1 MMGGGWRHQE
11 AEPSCGFVD
20 ESFGPAHA
28 LRAVW
33 TARGQRARRALPTA
47 CPHSR
52 ASRPQ
57 LHRTDNHF
65 FSQVVC
71 TTGTHAFDPD
81 QPIGSKS
88 PKSLLTSDAS
98 RPIIPS
104 SRKRHPTSTS
114 LATRPI
120 SPSLSHWT
128 AGPEGE
134 HRHTT
139 LFQFREVVSHTSSYL
154 RAGLELPPR
163 AMGCA
168 KSGRVS
174 SHKSMKYR
182 GSQPFGTLACRISR
196 HARSRQGTR
205 SACGNPAP
213 CAAAGGCGRI
223 RAQGALARRR
233 RR

>member
-128 AGPEGE
+128 AGSLQGFTTFRNFGLPDQSACSIPTRYSFGVQRVTAAHAAADHLVDEFEGA
-134 HRHTT
+134 RA
-139 LFQFREVVSHTSSYL
+139 LFGDSGGVGVDL
-154 RAGLELPPR
+154 RAL
-163 AMGCA
+163 A
-168 KSGRVS
+168 GRGAGV
-174 SHKSMKYR
+174 
-182 GSQPFGTLACRISR
+182 QQF
-196 HARSRQGTR
+196 HARVRCSLVEPSMPEQ
-205 SACGNPAP
+205 
-213 CAAAGGCGRI
+213 AAR
-223 RAQGALARRR
+223 
-233 RR
+233 

>member
-128 AGPEGE
+128 AGPGIA
-134 HRHTT
+134 
-139 LFQFREVVSHTSSYL
+139 VSRTGRQNGPEKQRPLPAKYWFPWNIICGFGFPSSERSVFTVRQRSESAARTPSVQVAGPMSRAPL
-154 RAGLELPPR
+154 RASL
-163 AMGCA
+163 
-168 KSGRVS
+168 SGDHRVS
-174 SHKSMKYR
+174 AAEFR
-182 GSQPFGTLACRISR
+182 AC
-196 HARSRQGTR
+196 AEY
-205 SACGNPAP
+205 
-213 CAAAGGCGRI
+213 
-223 RAQGALARRR
+223 ARRR
-233 RR
+233 WKAPS

>member
-128 AGPEGE
+128 AGSSVLRQLE
-134 HRHTT
+134 
-139 LFQFREVVSHTSSYL
+139 LFMREVEP
-154 RAGLELPPR
+154 ALEECIDYDSGARPGHRPDPP
-163 AMGCA
+163 ADE
-168 KSGRVS
+168 
-174 SHKSMKYR
+174 
-182 GSQPFGTLACRISR
+182 
-196 HARSRQGTR
+196 RQGHGPGHLDSLIQTSDSPTFGVR
-205 SACGNPAP
+205 IWPAH
-213 CAAAGGCGRI
+213 
-223 RAQGALARRR
+223 AQNDSP
-233 RR
+233 